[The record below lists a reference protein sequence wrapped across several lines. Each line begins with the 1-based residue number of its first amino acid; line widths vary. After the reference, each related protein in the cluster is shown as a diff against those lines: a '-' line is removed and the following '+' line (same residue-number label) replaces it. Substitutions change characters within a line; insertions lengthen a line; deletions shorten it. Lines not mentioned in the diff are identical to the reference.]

1 MVNLMRVYKEI
12 RDALARA
19 PGCTGQSC
27 GCEPTDSET
36 ATACAHTVRVVSATH
51 DAIDCTGRVSPKDAG
66 IPPSRF
72 TIPGPLT
79 LVVQVRAPCRSPRLP
94 EGRGRGGNFR
104 GRSGAL
110 RCLLQTHHRLGSSMA
125 VFERL
130 TCVRACGAQVDDEF
144 DVSITY
150 PHKYPLCAG
159 GPSYM
164 VGGESIGSEEE
175 VQAALGAPWSTRVLL
190 KHVLRTLR
198 DRRAAQAATPPLTPE
213 DFLRLLNAT
222 VRRHPRRRAA
232 GHHRG

>member
-79 LVVQVRAPCRSPRLP
+79 LVVRVRAPCRSRGCQGARAG
-94 EGRGRGGNFR
+94 EGISGGTAGRCAACCKPTTV
-104 GRSGAL
+104 SGA
-110 RCLLQTHHRLGSSMA
+110 A
-125 VFERL
+125 W
-130 TCVRACGAQVDDEF
+130 
-144 DVSITY
+144 
-150 PHKYPLCAG
+150 
-159 GPSYM
+159 PS
-164 VGGESIGSEEE
+164 
-175 VQAALGAPWSTRVLL
+175 
-190 KHVLRTLR
+190 
-198 DRRAAQAATPPLTPE
+198 
-213 DFLRLLNAT
+213 
-222 VRRHPRRRAA
+222 
-232 GHHRG
+232 